1 MTFGNVD
8 LHLIKG
14 KPAVHNDDDLIVCHI
29 AISVPDMPAMK
40 KRLEELDTEYRVNIS
55 VPNPDSADGLVTQA
69 FVRDPDGYYI
79 EFCDC
84 EKLDKFIHSKATEYS
99 ERWDL
104 YTTATVIKMGPKLRT
119 LVLEART
126 RIGTPSPPAQRKYPS
141 QVRLQ
146 QRQHASTAVAT
157 FYVSKSR

>member
-126 RIGTPSPPAQRKYPS
+126 RNQEDICE
-141 QVRLQ
+141 L
-146 QRQHASTAVAT
+146 
-157 FYVSKSR
+157 VSKTTFFVMIHLFVT